1 MLRAVLHRDIKPE
14 NIIVGK
20 ESSSEVLYLVDYGIS
35 KYFRD
40 VDGQH
45 IPFTTGKPFLGTTRY
60 ASVAAHVGEET
71 SRKDDLES
79 LGYVLVY
86 LFKGLKLNISQANYL
101 GRLISLK
108 TMRQK

>member
-1 MLRAVLHRDIKPE
+1 MHRDIKPE

-20 ESSSEVLYLVDYGIS
+20 ESRSEVLYLVDYGIS

-40 VDGQH
+40 IDGQH
-45 IPFTTGKPFLGTTRY
+45 IPPTTGKPFLGTTRY
-60 ASVAAHVGEET
+60 ASIAAHLGEET

-86 LFKGLKLNISQANYL
+86 LFKGLNLNITQANYH
-101 GRLISLK
+101 GRPISNK
-108 TMRQK
+108 MMMRK